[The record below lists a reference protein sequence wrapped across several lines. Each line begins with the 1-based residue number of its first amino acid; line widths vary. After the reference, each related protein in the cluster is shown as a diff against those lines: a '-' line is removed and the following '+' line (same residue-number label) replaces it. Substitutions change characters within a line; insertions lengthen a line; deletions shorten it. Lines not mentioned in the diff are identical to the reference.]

1 MRNKLIG
8 HLYRALNA
16 DPLPRLALRVQ
27 HADGCVWQI
36 ANEALT
42 LSTESGTL
50 LGVVSL
56 SGITL
61 SELAPKITALG
72 CTVLDVNAAFS
83 ALGAESLIDGAG
95 RQNYSNGDHLFI
107 FDSLLWS
114 LIAAYAKQA
123 NDLTLSGQEALKQ
136 LYLGTAEQNWLDVWG
151 ASLGV
156 ARRAGQS
163 DSDYRAWI
171 LREITRPRANWADIE
186 TAILESTGAAV
197 HISEPYQELFT
208 LDRSTLSGGSR
219 FQDGSNTT
227 FNVIR
232 PIARTPLNWTG
243 PLAVINRNRP
253 AGTLVLP
260 PIFAPDTREVVR
272 PASSLMSAQE
282 AHRSLRA
289 TLDCSGILDN
299 NLRLSGAELPV
310 LNYPIFSSNIQWLG
324 VWDSRTWVD
333 ALPVSPAHFATGTV
347 LVDKAARADVFIAN
361 YLPVSCVALKIT
373 VTGHADWVAV
383 SSNPLLNRD
392 GIYAMDYYLPD
403 YYSDA
408 EVSFSLNLFDT
419 NGVAAS
425 GTATYF
431 FDGI

>member
-95 RQNYSNGDHLFI
+95 RQSYSNGDHLFI

-186 TAILESTGAAV
+186 SAILESTGAAV
-197 HISEPYQELFT
+197 HISEPYQELFI
-208 LDRSTLSGGSR
+208 LGESALSASDK
-219 FQDGSNTT
+219 FQDGNYCTY
-227 FNVIR
+227 NVVR
-232 PIARTPLNWTG
+232 PVSAVPIDWTG
-243 PLAVINRNRP
+243 PLAIIERDRP
-253 AGTLVLP
+253 AGTLVLSP
-260 PIFAPDTREVVR
+260 MFELGTQSLVHAAVSLAVGHEATRGAHISRDCAGVFDENLTLSDSL
-272 PASSLMSAQE
+272 PA
-282 AHRSLRA
+282 
-289 TLDCSGILDN
+289 
-299 NLRLSGAELPV
+299 V
-310 LNYPIFSSNIQWLG
+310 LNYPIFDGRFIWANVGG
-324 VWDSRTWVD
+324 VWDTRTWNMASVGM
-333 ALPVSPAHFATGTV
+333 PATE
-347 LVDKAARADVFIAN
+347 N
-361 YLPVSCVALKIT
+361 YLGNLDTLFAL
-373 VTGHADWVAV
+373 D
-383 SSNPLLNRD
+383 
-392 GIYAMDYYLPD
+392 
-403 YYSDA
+403 SDFA
-408 EVSFSLNLFDT
+408 LSV
-419 NGVAAS
+419 
-425 GTATYF
+425 
-431 FDGI
+431 